1 MVSPTMLTRSLSWI
15 FPRLRSRGGWGAGSP
30 TNGVGGPRSPQNW
43 EATVGEH
50 TVCASGPTIRHLTS

>member
-50 TVCASGPTIRHLTS
+50 TV